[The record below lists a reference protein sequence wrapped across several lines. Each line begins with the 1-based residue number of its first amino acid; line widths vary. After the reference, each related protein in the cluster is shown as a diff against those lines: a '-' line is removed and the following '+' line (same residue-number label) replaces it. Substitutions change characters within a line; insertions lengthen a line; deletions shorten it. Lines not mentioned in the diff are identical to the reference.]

1 MVYTIV
7 NLGNYETDHVYQL
20 LVDDALNTEEILQ
33 KLTEFYYHRYYQQLV
48 AADQFNHDLN
58 RYQGQIADLQHLADT
73 LAPKIEHWSALEQSA
88 KGQYSASISQQYNH
102 QLRRMWVKFQ
112 KSPIIRYDNQHLR
125 DDSKLFWKTF
135 GYHVQTAV
143 KIIDGLKNNPEQALR
158 NYAQVSFNLP
168 KMLAQRSN
176 HWSDFI
182 EACDNP
188 LITET
193 TVQVI
198 PTQEV
203 IQQVDYHL
211 NDDPNHAPT
220 VEVYDPYDY
229 CWL

>member
-7 NLGNYETDHVYQL
+7 TLGNYEPDHVYQL
-20 LVDDALNTEEILQ
+20 LIDDALNTDEILQ
-33 KLTEFYYHRYYQQLV
+33 KLTDFYYRRYYQQLV

-58 RYQGQIADLQHLADT
+58 RCQSQLADLQHLADT

-112 KSPIIRYDNQHLR
+112 KSPIIRYDYQHLR

-158 NYAQVSFNLP
+158 NYAQVSFSLP

-188 LITET
+188 LITKT

-198 PTQEV
+198 PTQEF

-211 NDDPNHAPT
+211 NDDQTHAPI
-220 VEVYDPYDY
+220 VEVYDPYEY
-229 CWL
+229 C